1 MASDLDIANMAL
13 FHLGITGAPVA
24 DVDNDRTKEAKAIRR
39 FLSQVREEVLRDHP
53 WAFATRVESLALV
66 EEEPTTEWLYSYR
79 YPDNCL
85 TIRRMLPA
93 SSLAVSFFNS
103 NEVKYPVIERKMA
116 RYRIGRDDVGKLIF
130 TNMEAPVAEWTELLT
145 DPTDYPPDFVQAMSL
160 KLAMF
165 IAPSV
170 TGGDKLKLGDR
181 AGQLYV
187 RALAIA
193 RQNDANEA
201 NLDQDLGPSELESAR
216 D

>member
-13 FHLGITGAPVA
+13 FHLGVTGAPIA
-24 DVDNDRTKEAKAIRR
+24 DLVTDRTKEAKAVRR
-39 FLSQVREEVLRDHP
+39 FFSQVREEALRDYP
-53 WAFATRVESLALV
+53 WGFATHIDQLALV
-66 EEEPTTEWLYSYR
+66 EEEPTTEWLFAYR

-85 TIRRMLPA
+85 TIRRMLPL
-93 SSLAVSFFNS
+93 SSTAVSFFNAPT
-103 NEVKYPVIERKMA
+103 VRYPLIDKKLA
-116 RYRIGRDDVGKLIF
+116 KYRIGRDNVGKLVY

-145 DPTDYPPDFVQAMSL
+145 DPTDYPPDFIQAMSL
-160 KLAMF
+160 KLAMY
-165 IAPSV
+165 IAPAV

-193 RQNDANEA
+193 RQNDGNES
-201 NLDQDLGPSELESAR
+201 NLDQDLGPSELEQAR